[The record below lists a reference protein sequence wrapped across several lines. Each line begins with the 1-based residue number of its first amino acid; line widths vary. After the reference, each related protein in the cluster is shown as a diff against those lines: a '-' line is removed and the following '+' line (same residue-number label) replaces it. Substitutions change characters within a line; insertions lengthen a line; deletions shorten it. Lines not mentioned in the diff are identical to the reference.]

1 MLGFLN
7 TPHPH
12 KQGLWRCFRQA
23 QLPKKDKMSK
33 RTTEE
38 QRNSSDKSA
47 TPTEKE
53 GSDMTPAQR
62 KEFEEWKA
70 FVSSIK
76 LSKSDAE
83 IMNMATNAIVDA
95 ISCKAYN
102 SLMILFNTYQ
112 RIYKFREVGSIKIEN
127 WELTETSK
135 AKTKVGEFSMRINNE
150 KCKMLFKLFGADIEV
165 IYNQKC
171 KFL

>member
-1 MLGFLN
+1 MDN
-7 TPHPH
+7 RTMD
-12 KQGLWRCFRQA
+12 KQ
-23 QLPKKDKMSK
+23 KKV
-33 RTTEE
+33 
-38 QRNSSDKSA
+38 SDKPA
-47 TPTEKE
+47 TPTDKE
-53 GSDMTPAQR
+53 ASDMTAAQR

-70 FVSSIK
+70 FASSIK
-76 LSKSDAE
+76 LSKSDAS
-83 IMNMATNAIVDA
+83 IINMASNALVDA
-95 ISCKAYN
+95 ISNKAYN

-112 RIYKFREVGSIKIEN
+112 RIYKFGEVGSIKIEN

-135 AKTKVGEFSMRINNE
+135 ARTKVGEFSMTIDNE